1 MKHLAAYL
9 LLGLGGNTS
18 PSAADVKAVLES
30 VGIEAD
36 ESRLN
41 TLISELEGK
50 DINEVCAYFANFAIY
65 PILTCPAHCLRF
77 REACFRSL
85 RRCWWCCPLCWR
97 RCRRWRFR

>member
-36 ESRLN
+36 DSRLD

-50 DINEVCAYFANFAIY
+50 DINEVCA
-65 PILTCPAHCLRF
+65 
-77 REACFRSL
+77 
-85 RRCWWCCPLCWR
+85 
-97 RCRRWRFR
+97 

>member
-36 ESRLN
+36 SDRLDK
-41 TLISELEGK
+41 LISELEGK
-50 DINEVCAYFANFAIY
+50 DINELIASGSEKLASGEKNVD
-65 PILTCPAHCLRF
+65 L
-77 REACFRSL
+77 S
-85 RRCWWCCPLCWR
+85 
-97 RCRRWRFR
+97 